1 MILNDDFT
9 NIQEF
14 ENEIKNKVFFDLWER
29 FQSDGENGLDYS
41 ELSSWQEKFAPF
53 GLTFDYGLDADP
65 FDFEIN

>member
-14 ENEIKNKVFFDLWER
+14 ENEIKNKGFFALWQR
-29 FQSDGENGLDYS
+29 FLADFENGFDYS
-41 ELSSWQEKFAPF
+41 YLNAWQEKFAPF
-53 GLTFDYGLDADP
+53 GLTFDYSLDADP

>member
-14 ENEIKNKVFFDLWER
+14 ENEIKNKDFFNLWQR
-29 FQSDGENGLDYS
+29 FQTDGENGFDYKQ
-41 ELSSWQEKFAPF
+41 LSDWQEKFAPF
-53 GLTFDYGLDADP
+53 GLTFDYSLDAEP

>member
-14 ENEIKNKVFFDLWER
+14 ENEIKNKDFFNLWQR
-29 FQSDGENGLDYS
+29 FQTDGENGLDYKQ
-41 ELSSWQEKFAPF
+41 LSDWQEKFAPF
-53 GLTFDYGLDADP
+53 ELTFDYSIDAEP

>member
-14 ENEIKNKVFFDLWER
+14 ENEIKTKGFFDLWER

-41 ELSSWQEKFAPF
+41 ELNAWQEKFKPF
-53 GLTFDYGLDADP
+53 GLIFDYGLDADP

>member
-14 ENEIKNKVFFDLWER
+14 ENEIKNKDFFNLWVR
-29 FQSDGENGLDYS
+29 FQTDGENGFDYKQ
-41 ELSSWQEKFAPF
+41 LSDWQEKFAPF
-53 GLTFDYGLDADP
+53 GLTFDYSLDAEP

>member
-14 ENEIKNKVFFDLWER
+14 ENEIKNKDFFNLWQR
-29 FQSDGENGLDYS
+29 FQTDGENGFDYKQ
-41 ELSSWQEKFAPF
+41 LSDWQEKFAPF
-53 GLTFDYGLDADP
+53 GLTFDYSLDAET

>member
-14 ENEIKNKVFFDLWER
+14 ENEIKNKDFFNLWQR
-29 FQSDGENGLDYS
+29 FQTDGENGFDYKQ
-41 ELSSWQEKFAPF
+41 LNDWQEKFAPF
-53 GLTFDYGLDADP
+53 GLTFDYSLDAEP

>member
-14 ENEIKNKVFFDLWER
+14 ENEIKNKDFFNLWLR
-29 FQSDGENGLDYS
+29 FQTDGENGFDYKQ
-41 ELSSWQEKFAPF
+41 LSDWQEKFAPF
-53 GLTFDYGLDADP
+53 GLTFDYWLDAEP

>member
-14 ENEIKNKVFFDLWER
+14 ETEIKNKDFFNLWLR
-29 FQSDGENGLDYS
+29 FQTDGANGFDYKQLSD
-41 ELSSWQEKFAPF
+41 WQEKFAPF
-53 GLTFDYGLDADP
+53 GLTFDYSLDAEP

>member
-14 ENEIKNKVFFDLWER
+14 ENEIKNKDFFNLWLR
-29 FQSDGENGLDYS
+29 FQTDGEEGFDYKQ
-41 ELSSWQEKFAPF
+41 LSDWQEKFAPF
-53 GLTFDYGLDADP
+53 GLTFDYSLDAEP

>member
-14 ENEIKNKVFFDLWER
+14 ENEIKNKDFFNLWLR
-29 FQSDGENGLDYS
+29 FQTDGENGFDYKQ
-41 ELSSWQEKFAPF
+41 LSDWQEKFAPF
-53 GLTFDYGLDADP
+53 GLTFDYSLDAEP

>member
-14 ENEIKNKVFFDLWER
+14 EKEIENKGFFNLWLI
-29 FQSDGENGLDYS
+29 FQSESEDGFDYKQ
-41 ELSSWQEKFAPF
+41 LSDWQEKFAPF
-53 GLTFDYGLDADP
+53 GLTFDYSLDAEP